1 MASAM
6 LAPCETSTS
15 TCRSFATISSGL
27 YLFLGISVLLDA
39 KRHTSSRT
47 TSMGVAHPG
56 GGQSIGPGGGLSIGP
71 GGDQSNGPGGGQ
83 SIGPGGGQA
92 LDRDRSRGLDPNT
105 AGVLERVG
113 RRRQ

>member
-47 TSMGVAHPG
+47 TSMGGAHDDP
-56 GGQSIGPGGGLSIGP
+56 PHH
-71 GGDQSNGPGGGQ
+71 
-83 SIGPGGGQA
+83 
-92 LDRDRSRGLDPNT
+92 LDLHVNRGLRGCCHLSRRAASGADR
-105 AGVLERVG
+105 AC
-113 RRRQ
+113 RRRRVADLHHDGIARG